1 MTMYN
6 DMDKLENDFNIKIT
20 ELKQS
25 ILDTEVFIREL
36 FKDSYWDEDDC
47 IDIIDSMDSI
57 SDKVKEIKDMLI
69 QGE

>member
-6 DMDKLENDFNIKIT
+6 DMDKLENDFNIRIT
-20 ELKQS
+20 ELTQS
-25 ILDTEVFIREL
+25 IVDTEVFIREL

-47 IDIIDSMDSI
+47 MDIIDSMDSI

>member
-47 IDIIDSMDSI
+47 MDIIDSMDSI